1 MGPLYTYSMAM
12 VVSSSQTG
20 PSHDPVFYDNLFPF
34 DDPSCLINKDL
45 TEGDVTAM
53 HQQGEDDL
61 FEEGTHLPELLDEEL
76 TESDE
81 DEEPFSTPPTQ
92 PRVPVCSPKSAQQQ
106 LPIPTPTP
114 PSPTPESASLDV
126 LSDKQLGRAVVH
138 HKMILDCQVVKPD
151 SARREGQILQLPVG
165 TAKRRHTL
173 HLRRLLQLRYNNPRT
188 LADLQLQST
197 PLWTGSTISISSS
210 QIRGTTVR
218 PCATLD
224 LPPSGRNLR
233 VKRWTGYSGVG
244 ALRNTALQTC
254 HQRNV
259 STFSVVG
266 FTTKSNVRRKQASSN
281 P

>member
-1 MGPLYTYSMAM
+1 MRMRSRSLLLPLNPEYLSAAPNLH
-12 VVSSSQTG
+12 SSSFRFRLRLRRRQHLG
-20 PSHDPVFYDNLFPF
+20 SQPGEKAREPRSRESLRRVSARHEPAP
-34 DDPSCLINKDL
+34 DDPRTWIR
-45 TEGDVTAM
+45 GADV
-53 HQQGEDDL
+53 
-61 FEEGTHLPELLDEEL
+61 
-76 TESDE
+76 
-81 DEEPFSTPPTQ
+81 
-92 PRVPVCSPKSAQQQ
+92 
-106 LPIPTPTP
+106 
-114 PSPTPESASLDV
+114 PESASLDV